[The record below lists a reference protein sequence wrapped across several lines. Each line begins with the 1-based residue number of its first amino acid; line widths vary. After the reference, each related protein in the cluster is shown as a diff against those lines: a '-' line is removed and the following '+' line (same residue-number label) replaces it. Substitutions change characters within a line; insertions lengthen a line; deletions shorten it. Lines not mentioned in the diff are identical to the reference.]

1 MERCQ
6 VRVMDIRGLV
16 LINSDS
22 VALDDHAPSQPLLG
36 LVDVAGKTP
45 LQRTVE
51 RLQKF
56 GIFPVTA
63 VIEGHYP
70 PNALRGFGRAAAVTV
85 PSDRFWRAAET
96 AFNDLAQSGAEL
108 VILIRLG
115 AYAEIDFE
123 GMVQFHLDRHCRVS
137 QACHDGRVIETFCI
151 SASRRNDAASLL
163 RSQLSRC
170 RSECPLFEHAGY
182 TNQLAETGDLRQFAI
197 DILTLKTE
205 TGPAGKQI
213 RPGVWAAPRA
223 QIEKGARVLAPAFIG
238 SFARVRSGAVVTRC
252 SSVENH
258 GQVDCGTVVENSTVL
273 PYCSLGA
280 GLELAHS
287 VAGFGCIWNLRRGC
301 SVQISDGK
309 LLRHLHATSGN
320 RLMASAA
327 DFVTYVPRQF
337 WRGIWGRPQ
346 TQQPDLNSALRQTSP
361 SLGKAAGYRAP
372 ACDSQVANEF
382 PPNFVIAR
390 TNGNQ

>member
-1 MERCQ
+1 
-6 VRVMDIRGLV
+6 MDIRGLV

-22 VALDDHAPSQPLLG
+22 AAQDDHGQSHPSWFG
-36 LVDVAGKTP
+36 LTDVAGKSA
-45 LQRTVE
+45 LQRSAE

-56 GIFPVTA
+56 GVYPVTA
-63 VIEGHYP
+63 VVEGYSSTP
-70 PNALRGFGRAAAVTV
+70 ALRNLEGVTTV
-85 PSDRFWRAAET
+85 MASPDRFWRSAEN
-96 AFNDLAQSGAEL
+96 AFNDLAQGGAEL
-108 VILIRLG
+108 VVLVRLG

-123 GMVQFHLDRHCRVS
+123 SMVQFHLDHHCRVS
-137 QACHDGRVIETFCI
+137 QASAQGQPIETFCI
-151 SASRRNDAASLL
+151 SASRRNDAASLF
-163 RSQLSRC
+163 RSQLTKC
-170 RSECPLFEHAGY
+170 RSECPLFEHFGY
-182 TNQLAETGDLRQFAI
+182 TNLLSEPGDLRQFAI
-197 DILTLKTE
+197 DILTLHTE
-205 TGPAGKQI
+205 TAPAGGQI

-238 SFARVRSGAVVTRC
+238 SFARVRTGAVITRC

-258 GQVDCGTVVENSTVL
+258 AQVDCGTVVENSTVF

-287 VAGFGCIWNLRRGC
+287 VAGPGCIWNLRRDC

-309 LLRHLHATSGN
+309 LLRHLPATSGN
-320 RLMASAA
+320 RLLASAA

-346 TQQPDLNSALRQTSP
+346 TRQPDLNTALRQTSP
-361 SLGKAAGYRAP
+361 TLGKAAGYQAP
-372 ACDSQVANEF
+372 ACNSQAANEF
-382 PPNFVIAR
+382 PSNFVVAR